1 MMSNECI
8 PSVARDPLAPQ
19 HRPSRN
25 TGQASGGGEYVGAD
39 GTPLY
44 VLKKRNPLGYGRKRR
59 DTEKIL
65 HRVPR

>member
-1 MMSNECI
+1 M
-8 PSVARDPLAPQ
+8 APQ
-19 HRPSRN
+19 LRPSRN
-25 TGQASGGGEYVGAD
+25 TAHSDGGREYVAAD

-59 DTEKIL
+59 DTERIL

>member
-1 MMSNECI
+1 M
-8 PSVARDPLAPQ
+8 APQ